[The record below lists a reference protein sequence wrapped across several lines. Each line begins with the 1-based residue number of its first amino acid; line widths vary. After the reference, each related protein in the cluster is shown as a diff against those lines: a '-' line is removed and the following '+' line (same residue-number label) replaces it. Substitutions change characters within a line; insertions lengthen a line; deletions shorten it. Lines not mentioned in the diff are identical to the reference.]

1 MKAREIRERLKD
13 RVDPQVSLCLESL
26 AEQLGVQQP
35 QLMDMAIMQDQVVA
49 IVSNFVNGLEG
60 MKEATESMNKIKGD
74 NDDSGPTV

>member
-26 AEQLGVQQP
+26 AEQHGVQQQ

>member
-1 MKAREIRERLKD
+1 MKAREIRERLKNK
-13 RVDPQVSLCLESL
+13 VDVQVSHCLESL
-26 AEQLGVQQP
+26 AEQLSVQQQ
-35 QLMDMAIMQDQVVA
+35 QLMDMALMQDQVVA

>member
-1 MKAREIRERLKD
+1 MRAREVRERLKD
-13 RVDPQVSLCLESL
+13 KVDPQVSHCIEAL
-26 AEQLGVQQP
+26 AEQLGVQQQ